1 MAQLVTEGSNLAIRM
16 SQREEFFALKRSF
29 TVPWSHVVNIAQVGD
44 VWVHLRGLRAPGTG
58 FPGVIMLGT
67 TRYQGKKDFC
77 AVYGH
82 KPGLVVTL
90 VGNAFERVLLS
101 TDFSAPELNS

>member
-1 MAQLVTEGSNLAIRM
+1 MAELITEGSNLAIHM
-16 SQREEFFALKRSF
+16 SRREEIFALKKSF
-29 TVPWSHVVNIAQVGD
+29 SVPWEQVVDIAHVDD
-44 VWVHLRGLRAPGTG
+44 VWVHLRGIRAPGTG

-82 KPGLVVTL
+82 KPGLVATL
-90 VGNAFERVLLS
+90 TGNAFERILLS
-101 TDFSAPELNS
+101 TEHPVPVPV